1 MVLRIEDRGFLS
13 LNHGYSLA
21 QVIDPRVSFA
31 EYGFAEARVLAEVSL
46 LPDRVRV
53 GAGRRPVALAAG
65 EVKRAYRSQELK
77 KQVIVVVTAGWN
89 IMCFDHNLKKLWED
103 DVQVCTYLTL
113 CAFNKRLA
121 FLL

>member
-1 MVLRIEDRGFLS
+1 L
-13 LNHGYSLA
+13 LNYQYLLE

-53 GAGRRPVALAAG
+53 GSGRRPVALAAG
-65 EVKRAYRSQELK
+65 EVKRTYRSQELK

-103 DVQVCTYLTL
+103 DVQVHPCLTWGAYF
-113 CAFNKRLA
+113 CD
-121 FLL
+121 